1 MTEAQIKVGEPQ
13 PQIKQM
19 SWFIGEWDIQSK
31 MRKHEVGWVEDVCY
45 SSVQPMLGGH
55 ALQER
60 FWGMLGGEPID
71 AMSMRTFNET
81 LDRWEQAWLDTSGH
95 RIAVFYG
102 EWDGEKFIGQ
112 SRDTVENPDAERKV
126 REVFFDI
133 EEDRF
138 SWKLEMINK
147 ENPEWTPIWTLEYT
161 RKD

>member
-1 MTEAQIKVGEPQ
+1 MTEAQVKVGEPP

-19 SWFIGEWDIQSK
+19 NWFIGEWDIESK
-31 MRKHEVGWVEDVCY
+31 MRRQEGDWVEDVCY
-45 SSVQPMLGGH
+45 STIQPMLGGH

-60 FWGMLGGEPID
+60 FWGTLGGEPID

-102 EWDGEKFIGQ
+102 QWDGEKFIGQ

-133 EEDRF
+133 EENRF
-138 SWKLEMINK
+138 SWKLEIMGK
-147 ENPEWTPIWTLEYT
+147 DNPEWTIVWSLEYM
-161 RKD
+161 RKA